1 VIEIRLLTPSLRK
14 ELKAPLG
21 LLIRGSFRQTMH
33 KLRRII
39 EESKPVKII
48 AVGDRVSENML
59 KSGLRLDLA
68 IVDSKV
74 MRKPIKPLK
83 FNTNRTFHVSNPAG
97 TLTDEAC
104 ETMEEALSL
113 DGQVRVLVEGE
124 EDLLTLAVVLAAS
137 EGSLVVY
144 GQPKQGIVIISVT
157 GDSKRMVQEIVD
169 RMEISKH

>member
-21 LLIRGSFRQTMH
+21 LLIQGSFRQTMG

-83 FNTNRTFHVSNPAG
+83 FSVNRTLHVSNPAG
-97 TLTDEAC
+97 TLTNEAFQ
-104 ETMEEALSL
+104 TMEEALSL
-113 DGQVRVLVEGE
+113 EGRVRVLV
-124 EDLLTLAVVLAAS
+124 V
-137 EGSLVVY
+137 
-144 GQPKQGIVIISVT
+144 
-157 GDSKRMVQEIVD
+157 VQEIID